1 LFSVIDNQKFS
12 VHLNGT
18 FTKTYGEL
26 CSSSAIVTLN
36 QGDSNKGIQHTWQNK
51 KDGTYKSGYKV

>member
-1 LFSVIDNQKFS
+1 MERSLK
-12 VHLNGT
+12 H
-18 FTKTYGEL
+18 YGEL
-26 CSSSAIVTLN
+26 CSSSAMVTLN